1 MTTTTPT
8 SRADQGIR
16 MVHRLLDFDHDAF
29 LAGLADDV
37 EWAVPGDWEGVSGVK
52 DKAAIATFL
61 PGLRAIF
68 PHGLRTEIVRATADA
83 DTAVVEI
90 TCSAQTLK
98 GVDYENRY
106 CFALDFELDAVRR
119 IREYTDTLYADRAL
133 FG

>member
-1 MTTTTPT
+1 MTTTLPT
-8 SRADQGIR
+8 SRADHGVRIVR
-16 MVHRLLDFDHDAF
+16 ALLDFDHDAF
-29 LAGLADDV
+29 LASLADDV

-52 DKAAIATFL
+52 DKAGIAAFL

-90 TCSAQTLK
+90 RCSAQTVK
-98 GVDYENRY
+98 GIDYDNRY
-106 CFALDFELDAVRR
+106 CFALDFESDAVRR
-119 IREYTDTLYADRAL
+119 IREYNDTLYADRAL